1 MLDRLN
7 DVDMI
12 EPLRL
17 RQADIIYEGKEGI
30 VFHELRSDALM
41 VSMNDTD
48 KFKEIYENNHL
59 DRFELW
65 DVKQKAIADIL
76 VNDYHKI
83 LQFACYQAIYDRKK
97 FIDIEERNDVH
108 IQCLSLKYAQDV
120 IDAYQHND
128 PSYIYDL
135 IGKKHLWG
143 LFEKQRLAGFIGI
156 HDEGSMGLL
165 EVLPQFQRKGYGTM
179 LESYLINEYLKQG
192 LVPYCQVIAGN
203 EKSLKLQKKLGLT
216 ISNQLS
222 YWLFQEKGL

>member
-1 MLDRLN
+1 MLDRLH

-12 EPLRL
+12 EPIRL

-41 VSMNDTD
+41 VSMIDTD

-65 DVKQKAIADIL
+65 NVKQKAIADVL
-76 VNDYHKI
+76 VHDYHKV
-83 LQFACYQAIYDRKK
+83 LQFACYQAMYDKK
-97 FIDIEERNDVH
+97 ELIDIDERKGIH
-108 IQCLSLKYAQDV
+108 IQSLSLKYAQDV
-120 IDAYQHND
+120 IDAYQHNEPD
-128 PSYIYDL
+128 YIYEL
-135 IGKKHLWG
+135 IRKKHLWG
-143 LFEKQRLAGFIGI
+143 LFENQQLAGFIGI

-165 EVLPQFQRKGYGTM
+165 EVLPQYRRKGYGMM

-192 LVPYCQVIAGN
+192 LVPYCQVIDGN
-203 EKSLKLQKKLGLT
+203 EKSLKLQQKLGLT

-222 YWLFQEKGL
+222 YWLF